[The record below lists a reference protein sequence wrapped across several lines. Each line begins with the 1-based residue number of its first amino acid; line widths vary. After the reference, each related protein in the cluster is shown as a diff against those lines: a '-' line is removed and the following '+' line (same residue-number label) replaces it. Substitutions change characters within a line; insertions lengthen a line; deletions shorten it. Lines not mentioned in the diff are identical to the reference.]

1 LFLLFLHVPCP
12 HRTLAINSIIFTLFV
27 ANSKERYGT
36 EPKLLSEIIQ
46 RYSPLSGVTSFSTCI
61 IRCRGT
67 HLCLTPLR
75 IAISSVAVSSTRTI
89 VVCFQYRLLIMR
101 ASFSSGPSWFKTSQP
116 IMSHRVK
123 SLFDETGKHIHVHVP
138 TFLDQYLHEK

>member
-1 LFLLFLHVPCP
+1 MVLSLNFCQRLFTIFSSVRGHVFQHLH
-12 HRTLAINSIIFTLFV
+12 
-27 ANSKERYGT
+27 
-36 EPKLLSEIIQ
+36 
-46 RYSPLSGVTSFSTCI
+46 CI

-89 VVCFQYRLLIMR
+89 VVCLQYRLLIMR

-138 TFLDQYLHEK
+138 TFLDQYLHEKQCLPDSEVSPELVPDVLFPLVIYTVMQS